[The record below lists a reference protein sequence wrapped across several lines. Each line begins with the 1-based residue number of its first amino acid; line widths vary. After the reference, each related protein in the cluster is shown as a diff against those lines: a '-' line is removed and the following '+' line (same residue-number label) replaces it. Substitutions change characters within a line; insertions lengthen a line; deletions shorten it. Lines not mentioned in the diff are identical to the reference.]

1 MLRTVVLEPL
11 AFAAPDRLVSV
22 FNIYPGIQ
30 VTENGSNSVPDYFD
44 RRQLTDIFDSVA
56 FTVGNGFDLG
66 AEGSPVH
73 LEAQSVTPSFFRV
86 LRVSP
91 AIGPRVYRRR
101 RGLQERPVRHPQLRF
116 VEREV
121 RQRSSASWA
130 ATSGWSGVPYRVV
143 GVMPRGFESP
153 GSEAKLWVP
162 LSFAPEQTLDSARHS
177 NSWDM
182 IARLQPGVTDRRGA
196 AAHRHPQ

>member
-1 MLRTVVLEPL
+1 MLQDFRFGLKLLWKEKAFTLTALLTLALCIGANTAIFTVLRTVVLEPL

-44 RRQLTDIFDSVA
+44 RRQLTGIFDPVA

-91 AIGPRVYRRR
+91 AIGRAFTEDDAVYKKDQFAILSYGLWKEKFAAD
-101 RGLQERPVRHPQLRF
+101 RGIVGRDIRL
-116 VEREV
+116 
-121 RQRSSASWA
+121 
-130 ATSGWSGVPYRVV
+130 GGVPYRVV
-143 GVMPRGFESP
+143 GGLRFYER
-153 GSEAKLWVP
+153 
-162 LSFAPEQTLDSARHS
+162 Q
-177 NSWDM
+177 
-182 IARLQPGVTDRRGA
+182 
-196 AAHRHPQ
+196 